1 MATRVEL
8 VERLVAA
15 GLTRVEVASF
25 VSPRAVPQMA
35 DAEAVV
41 AALPAADRALF
52 TGLVLNERGYDRLAT
67 TQLTRVQVVV
77 AATDSFNTRNANAT
91 TDEALARAER
101 IVERAHADG
110 RTATAGIAVAFGCP
124 FEGEVDE
131 GRVADLAARLAAA
144 GADELSLADTIGVAV
159 PGQVRRLV
167 ARVRGLGRPV
177 GVHLHNTRNVGL
189 ANVYAAVEEGI
200 DVVDASVGG
209 IGGCPFAPGAT
220 GNVAT
225 EDVVY
230 MLERDGIRT
239 GVDLDRLVEA
249 SRWLGALLGRQLPA
263 GVTQAGPFPRAAE
276 TAAA

>member
-1 MATRVEL
+1 VRVEL
-8 VERLVAA
+8 VERLLGA
-15 GLTRVEVASF
+15 GLPRVEVASF
-25 VSPRAVPQMA
+25 VDPRAVPQMA

-41 AALPAADRALF
+41 AALPNADGARF
-52 TGLVLNERGYDRLAT
+52 SGLVLNERGYERLAT
-67 TQLTRVQVVV
+67 TRLTRVQVVV

-91 TDEALARAER
+91 TDESRRRAER
-101 IVERAHADG
+101 ILERAHADG
-110 RTATAGIAVAFGCP
+110 RVATVGIAVAFGCP

-131 GRVADLAARLAAA
+131 GRVVELAARLAAA
-144 GADELSLADTIGVAV
+144 GADELTFADTIGVAV

-167 ARVRGLGRPV
+167 ARVQGLGRPV
-177 GVHLHNTRNVGL
+177 GVHVHNTRNVGL
-189 ANVYAAVEEGI
+189 ANVYAAIEEGV

-209 IGGCPFAPGAT
+209 TGGCPFAPGAS

-249 SRWLGALLGRQLPA
+249 ARWLEAQLGRPLA
-263 GVTQAGPFPRAAE
+263 ATVAHAAPFPRAGE
-276 TAAA
+276 AAPA

>member
-1 MATRVEL
+1 VAARVEL
-8 VERLVAA
+8 VERLLAA
-15 GLTRVEVASF
+15 GLRRVEVASF

-41 AALPAADRALF
+41 GGLPAAERARF
-52 TGLVLNERGYDRLAT
+52 SGLVLNEQGYDRLAT
-67 TQLTRVQVVV
+67 TQLARVQVVV

-91 TDEALARAER
+91 TDEALVRAET
-101 IVERAHADG
+101 IIDRARADG
-110 RTATAGIAVAFGCP
+110 RPATAGIAVAFGCP

-131 GRVADLAARLAAA
+131 GHVSELGARLVAA

-167 ARVRGLGRPV
+167 GRVRGLGRPL

-189 ANVYAAVEEGI
+189 ANVYAALEEGI

-230 MLERDGIRT
+230 MIERDGIRT

-249 SRWLGALLGRQLPA
+249 ARWLETLLGRRLPG
-263 GVTQAGPFPRAAE
+263 GVSQAGPFPRAA
-276 TAAA
+276 TAAD